1 MKNQTIKLLILLGFV
16 GVLTLHHFFGYLG
29 HFGYDD
35 LHYAKLANDLS
46 NGIFNAEDH
55 FSFRITLIGLTSL
68 SYQIF
73 GINDFAS
80 ALPALLVTIGS
91 LLFIFFILKKEK
103 PAIITIGLALFS
115 LSSWTLFYS
124 DKLMPDSFVAFFSLS
139 AVFFVYQFKFR
150 KSSISSGWYAFAAA
164 FSLFLGFNTKGTI
177 ILLLPLFMYFI
188 LTDLLHKRHFRF
200 WIYFSLSTILLIGF
214 YLAFWQIY
222 AGQALVRFQSIFQN
236 SYLNLCSYSEQP
248 FLFTLKRI
256 SYEFVLLL
264 IKQSMLVPFIFL
276 FAMPRKLFN
285 RRFFLQPD
293 KASFFTGS
301 AVVLLLS
308 SNFMSISATSY
319 SPMCLDPRHYLFLVP
334 VAAIAAALALR
345 GLFREEK
352 APLRLIL
359 ITLVIFGISV
369 LMKYEISWTLY
380 FPLLIALLIWFVFN
394 KSKWKTIRFS
404 CLLLVALLIAPIKM
418 VVYARKINFS
428 KQERIVKEQLLSK
441 TEPCIV
447 ITDHVQKNI
456 AKYLTGFK
464 DDSVCKFY
472 TYSEFEPADTV
483 SGVPVF
489 LLKNWYT
496 RYLSNVT
503 KQILPFYA
511 QEKQA
516 GEVVFEDSVL
526 NIQLFRIEEFREPDV
541 VFQST
546 NNFESANSVWS
557 GFQKDEQHVYS
568 GSFSS
573 RVGEYSST
581 IAIKLDSLGLENL
594 HQLIIESAFYINMI
608 DDADPS
614 IVISVEREE
623 EHSLWKGISFKNQIK
638 SFGNWMP
645 VYINEQIDLDK
656 IKSGSVLKIYIFNP
670 EQAEMYLDD
679 FAVKLMVLPD

>member
-1 MKNQTIKLLILLGFV
+1 MKDQTIKLLILLGFV
-16 GVLTLHHFFGYLG
+16 GVLILHHSWGYLG

-35 LHYAKLANDLS
+35 LHYAKLANDLT

-68 SYQIF
+68 SYQLF

-80 ALPALLVTIGS
+80 ALPALLVTIVSS
-91 LLFIFFILKKEK
+91 LLIFFILKKEK

-124 DKLMPDSFVAFFSLS
+124 DKLMPDSFVAFFALLT
-139 AVFFVYQFKFR
+139 VFFIFQFKYR
-150 KSSISSGWYAFAAA
+150 RSNLSIGWYAFAAA

-177 ILLLPLFMYFI
+177 ILLFPLLGYYLVADLIAKKNLKFWAYFA
-188 LTDLLHKRHFRF
+188 LFFASLLG
-200 WIYFSLSTILLIGF
+200 S
-214 YLAFWQIY
+214 YLAFWQVN
-222 AGQALVRFQSIFQN
+222 AGQAFVRFQSIYQN

-264 IKQSMLVPFIFL
+264 IKHAMIVPFMLLLALPGRTF
-276 FAMPRKLFN
+276 R
-285 RRFFLQPD
+285 RRFFLLND
-293 KASFFTGS
+293 ETSFFIGS
-301 AVVLLLS
+301 AIVLLLS
-308 SNFMSISATSY
+308 SNFMSISVTSY
-319 SPMCLDPRHYLFLVP
+319 SPMCLDPRHYLFIVP
-334 VAAIAAALALR
+334 IAAIAAALAMKE
-345 GLFREEK
+345 LFLKEK

-359 ITLVIFGISV
+359 ITLVVFAISI
-369 LMKYEISWTLY
+369 LMKYETSWTVY
-380 FPLLIALLIWFVFN
+380 LLLLTALLIWFVFN
-394 KSKWKTIRFS
+394 KSKWKVVGFT
-404 CLLLVALLIAPIKM
+404 CLFLLVLLIGPIKM
-418 VVYARKINFS
+418 IAYARKINFR
-428 KQERIVKEQLLSK
+428 KQERIIKEQLLSR

-447 ITDHVQKNI
+447 ITDQVQKNV
-456 AKYLTGFK
+456 AKYLDGFQ

-472 TYSEFEPADTV
+472 TYSEFEPTDTIP
-483 SGVPVF
+483 GVPVF
-489 LLKNWYT
+489 VLKNWYT
-496 RYLSNVT
+496 SYLSNLT
-503 KQILPFYA
+503 KQNLPFYA

-516 GEVVFEDSVL
+516 GEVVFDDSVL

-557 GFQKDEQHVYS
+557 GFQKDEQYVYS

-573 RVGEYSST
+573 RVDGYSST
-581 IAIKLDSLGLENL
+581 ITIELDSLNLENL
-594 HQLIIESAFYINMI
+594 HQLIIESTFYINLI

-614 IVISVEREE
+614 FVISAERED
-623 EHSLWKGISFKNQIK
+623 EHALWKGISFKNQMK

-656 IKSGSVLKIYIFNP
+656 IKPGSVLKIYIFNP

-679 FAVKLMVLPD
+679 FTVKLMVLSD